1 MNSGSAATSIALA
14 PMGGFS
20 ADILGEL
27 SERVRAAFGRDVL
40 LVERLALPPSAF
52 DCSRDQWRASSLLR
66 VLGPAKRPE
75 WDRLLGIVDVDLYA
89 PDLNFVFGQADERH
103 GVAVFSTARLAAGHA
118 ERPTLV
124 HRASIEA
131 VHELGHTYGLR
142 HCSRPDCVM
151 WFSNTLGESD
161 RKGFAFCEQHALE
174 LKRAK

>member
-1 MNSGSAATSIALA
+1 MSSGSAAGSIALA

-27 SERVRAAFGRDVL
+27 SAGVRAAFERDVL
-40 LVERLALPPSAF
+40 IAGRLEFPSSAF
-52 DCSRDQWRASSLLR
+52 DRSRDQWRASSLLR

-75 WDRLLGIVDVDLYA
+75 WDRLLGIVEIDLYA
-89 PDLNFVFGQADERH
+89 PGLNFVFGQADERH

-124 HRASIEA
+124 RRASIEA

-151 WFSNTLGESD
+151 WFSNTLGETD

-174 LKRAK
+174 LKRSK